1 MLWNVSSVARSTQK
15 GRNSLVPLLLEVL
28 DIVAS
33 LSSRRRRAV
42 SSGKWG
48 TSMELGRRERR
59 RKEEVGLPTSSIR
72 IISLCSSP
80 SLAVSLQSG
89 AAALT
94 EPLQGGVVGAE
105 EDLRLRVTMY
115 CSVLQSYTDKVGGE
129 RGREGRGGRGGRG
142 EEG

>member
-1 MLWNVSSVARSTQK
+1 M
-15 GRNSLVPLLLEVL
+15 
-28 DIVAS
+28 
-33 LSSRRRRAV
+33 
-42 SSGKWG
+42 
-48 TSMELGRRERR
+48 
-59 RKEEVGLPTSSIR
+59 GLPTSSKR

-80 SLAVSLQSG
+80 SLTVSLQSG

-115 CSVLQSYTDKVGGE
+115 CSVLQSYTDKVGGV
-129 RGREGRGGRGGRG
+129 GGRGGERRGGRG